1 MNKYSVHEFTPN
13 AAQIA
18 NGQGHS
24 WVAQEEIDHVI
35 TNNELAEKVDKRCS
49 LRKFEVKACLEA
61 ACEVILEEL
70 LESNAVRLSYDEG
83 KTFITIRPE
92 CKGSISDKGI
102 LARTTAAHAEDAS
115 VEIRNKAEESD
126 LRASDLE
133 WRVAVTVGKK
143 FSEKFRQDKAASK
156 VPYRSGAATAEV
168 VPANGGN
175 GGGNNPDDGMLG

>member
-1 MNKYSVHEFTPN
+1 MANKWSAHEFTPN

-18 NGQGHS
+18 NGMGHS
-24 WVAQEEIDHVI
+24 WVAQEEIDHII
-35 TNNELAEKVDKRCS
+35 TNNELADKVDKRCS
-49 LRKFEVKACLEA
+49 LRKFEVKAAIEA
-61 ACEVILEEL
+61 ICEVCFEEL
-70 LESNAVRLSYDEG
+70 LESNAIRLSFDEG

-102 LARTTAAHAEDAS
+102 LARTTAAHAEDPS
-115 VEIRNKAEESD
+115 VEIRRVAQESD
-126 LRASDLE
+126 LRPSDLE

-168 VPANGGN
+168 VPAGNGGN
-175 GGGNNPDDGMLG
+175 GGNPDDNTLG

>member
-1 MNKYSVHEFTPN
+1 MNKYSTHEFNPT
-13 AAQIA
+13 AAEKA
-18 NGQGHS
+18 RGMGHS

-35 TNNELAEKVDKRCS
+35 TNNELADKVDKRCS
-49 LRKFEVKACLEA
+49 LRKFEVKAAIEA
-61 ACEVILEEL
+61 ICEVIFEEL
-70 LESNAVRLSYDEG
+70 LESNAVRLSFDEG

-102 LARTTAAHAEDAS
+102 LARTTAAHADDAS
-115 VEIRNKAEESD
+115 VAIRNVAQESD
-126 LRASDLE
+126 LLASDLE

-168 VPANGGN
+168 VPGNGGS
-175 GGGNNPDDGMLG
+175 GGGNNPDDGVLG

>member
-1 MNKYSVHEFTPN
+1 MFSSSH
-13 AAQIA
+13 
-18 NGQGHS
+18 
-24 WVAQEEIDHVI
+24 
-35 TNNELAEKVDKRCS
+35 
-49 LRKFEVKACLEA
+49 
-61 ACEVILEEL
+61 
-70 LESNAVRLSYDEG
+70 EG

-168 VPANGGN
+168 VPSNPGGN
-175 GGGNNPDDGMLG
+175 GGNPDDGNAGIRR